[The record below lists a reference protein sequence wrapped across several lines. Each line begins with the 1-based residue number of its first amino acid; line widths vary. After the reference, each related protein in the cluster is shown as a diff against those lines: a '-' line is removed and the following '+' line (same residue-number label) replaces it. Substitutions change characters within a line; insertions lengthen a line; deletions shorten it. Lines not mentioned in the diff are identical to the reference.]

1 MKRFSIGIV
10 GYGDFTKLMLEHLAP
25 YADIVVSSRTHTD
38 GDAGFGAQFAPLSDV
53 LDRPIIIPSIPSQFF
68 ESFFTEHAAK
78 VNPDATVIDVC
89 SVKVKPLEVL
99 ERLLPE
105 TCHIIGTHPLLG
117 PASVEKNQG
126 LRGLRCVV
134 SRVRASDE
142 AYSTLESFL
151 AKELGL
157 KILEKTPSEHD
168 KTMAYVQG
176 LSHYIGRVMQV
187 MDIPETEL
195 STFAYD
201 DLLDMK
207 RIQGGDS
214 WELFESI
221 MHENPYAFE
230 VNQGFKQAMT
240 ELDKKISAG

>member
-10 GYGDFTKLMLEHLAP
+10 GYGDFTKLLIEHLAP
-25 YADIVVSSRTHTD
+25 YAEIVVSSRTHEK
-38 GDAGFGAQFAPLSDV
+38 GDAGFGAQFANTREV
-53 LDRPIIIPSIPSQFF
+53 LAQPIIIPSIPSQFF
-68 ESFFTEHAAK
+68 EDLFAEHKAE
-78 VNPDATVIDVC
+78 VNPKAIVIDVS

-99 ERLLPE
+99 EKMLPE
-105 TCHIIGTHPLLG
+105 TCQIIGTHPLLG
-117 PASVEKNQG
+117 PASVQKNKG
-126 LRGLRCVV
+126 LAGLRCVV
-134 SRVRASDE
+134 SRVRAQDE
-142 AYSTLESFL
+142 IYEELKSFL
-151 AKELGL
+151 RDELGL
-157 KILEKTPSEHD
+157 KVIEKTAHEHD
-168 KTMAYVQG
+168 KMMAYVQG

-221 MHENPYAFE
+221 MKENPYAFE
-230 VNQGFKQAMT
+230 INKEFKEGIL
-240 ELDKKISAG
+240 ELDSRLSSD

>member
-1 MKRFSIGIV
+1 MKRFSIGII

-25 YADIVVSSRTHTD
+25 YADIVVSSRTHEE
-38 GDAGFGAQFAPLSDV
+38 GEAGFGAQFASLNDV
-53 LDRPIIIPSIPSQFF
+53 LARPIIIPSIPSQFF
-68 ESFFTEHAAK
+68 EAFFTEHAAD

-99 ERLLPE
+99 EQLLPK

-117 PASVEKNQG
+117 PASVEKNHG
-126 LRGLRCVV
+126 LKGLRCVV

-142 AYSTLESFL
+142 AYSVLESFL
-151 AKELGL
+151 SEELGL
-157 KILEKTPSEHD
+157 KIIEKTPSEHD
-168 KTMAYVQG
+168 KIMAYVQG

-187 MDIPETEL
+187 MDIPDTEL

-230 VNQGFKQAMT
+230 VNQDFKEAMA